1 MNADGSW
8 ERFRIVEVDDGVVDL
23 VIDRSEKLNAM
34 DRVFFDELIAVMD
47 HVTHE
52 PSIRVVVLTGAGRA
66 FSAGGD
72 IATFPALTTDIDAA
86 RAHVRV
92 VFDSFHA
99 VERAGVP
106 VIAAVNGIAHG
117 GGLEILCAVDYAIAA
132 DHATFGF
139 RESAHGLVPGFGVV
153 RGERKMGPAWT
164 WRLVSTAELVDAS
177 VAREIGIVQEV
188 VPADSLL
195 DRAHEL
201 ARAVAANPASAMR
214 SAKHLLN
221 RDTDAGLVAAV
232 ETTGL
237 LFGTREVAD
246 LVKRFLDRPRS

>member
-1 MNADGSW
+1 MSSRAW
-8 ERFRIVEVDDGVVDL
+8 ERFRIDEVGDGVVDL
-23 VIDRSEKLNAM
+23 VIDRPDKLNAM
-34 DRVFFDELIAVMD
+34 DRLFFDELIDVMD

-52 PSIRVVVLTGAGRA
+52 PSIRVVVLTGEGRA

-72 IATFPALTTDIDAA
+72 IATFPALTLDVDAA

-92 VFDSFHA
+92 VFDAFHA
-99 VERAGVP
+99 IERAGVP

-117 GGLEILCAVDYAIAA
+117 GGLEILCAVDYTIAA
-132 DHATFGF
+132 EHATFGF

-153 RGERKMGPAWT
+153 KGERKMGAAWT
-164 WRLVSTAELVDAS
+164 WRLVSTAEVIDVAT
-177 VAREIGIVQEV
+177 AREIGVVQEV
-188 VPADSLL
+188 VAADALL

-201 ARAVAANPASAMR
+201 AAAAAANPASALR

-237 LFGTREVAD
+237 LFGTNETAE
-246 LVKRFLDRPRS
+246 LVERFLGRPRG